1 MFTILALLFVNI
13 LQFVLEILFIS
24 HENNKPLCSSVM
36 EGEESL
42 RRYSPEVVV
51 QDPYVRHAASL
62 LPPIILFHGT
72 SDYSIP
78 CDARLFSLQYT
89 DSFFFLSL
97 SKFLL

>member
-1 MFTILALLFVNI
+1 MFTIFSLLVVDI
-13 LQFVLEILFIS
+13 LQIVLEILFIP
-24 HENNKPLCSSVM
+24 HENNKRLCSSIM

-51 QDPYVRHAASL
+51 QDPYVRHAVSL

-78 CDARLFSLQYT
+78 CDARLLRYA
-89 DSFFFLSL
+89 DFFLLFPFYVSI
-97 SKFLL
+97 FI